1 MGFWPYTH
9 QGTSVA
15 PPVGRSSQGGLASSN
30 LPGALQRWRRPTPLP
45 GSVQPPRCHRSPPGH
60 HPVTHWSDC
69 GSWDLINMLDT
80 SKYIPLSGISLE
92 YHALEYE
99 DHGEY
104 MGILVAP
111 P

>member
-60 HPVTHWSDC
+60 PLVRLWVMGFDQHVGYLQIPV
-69 GSWDLINMLDT
+69 I
-80 SKYIPLSGISLE
+80 GISLE

-104 MGILVAP
+104 
-111 P
+111 